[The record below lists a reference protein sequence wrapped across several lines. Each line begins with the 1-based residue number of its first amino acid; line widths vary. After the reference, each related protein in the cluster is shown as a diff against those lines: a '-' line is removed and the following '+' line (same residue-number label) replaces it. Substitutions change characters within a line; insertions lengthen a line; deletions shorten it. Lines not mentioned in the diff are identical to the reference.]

1 MKRTFQSVIFA
12 TAFAFAPGAYAEL
25 ADMPSGAYVLDKN
38 HAYISFSYNHLGYS
52 TPHIGFRS
60 FDVAL
65 ELDSANVENSKVSVT
80 IDATSVDSRVEV
92 FNGHLQG
99 ENFFDT
105 AKYPE
110 ITFESTGIKSTGD
123 NTFDLMGDLTI
134 KGNTLP
140 VTLAATLQKA
150 DFHPMRKLPTVG
162 VTAETTVSRSAFGM
176 PRGTPNISDE
186 VTIMISVELPQMQ
199 ED

>member
-1 MKRTFQSVIFA
+1 MKRIIQSVTVA
-12 TAFAFAPGAYAEL
+12 TAFALASSAFAEL
-25 ADMPSGAYVLDKN
+25 ADMPSGAYTLDKN
-38 HAYISFSYNHLGYS
+38 HAYITFSYNHLGYS
-52 TPHIGFRS
+52 TPHVGFRS
-60 FDVAL
+60 FDAAL
-65 ELDSANVENSKVSVT
+65 DLDSANIENSKVSVT

-105 AKYPE
+105 ANHPE
-110 ITFESTGIKSTGD
+110 ITFVSTGIKSTGD
-123 NTFDLMGDLTI
+123 NKFDLMGDLTI

-150 DFHPMRKLPTVG
+150 DFHPMRKLPTIG

-186 VTIMISVELPQMQ
+186 VTIYISVEMPQKQ

>member
-1 MKRTFQSVIFA
+1 MKRFIQSVTVASVFA
-12 TAFAFAPGAYAEL
+12 LASAAYAEL
-25 ADMPSGAYVLDKN
+25 SDMPSGAYGLDKN
-38 HAYISFSYNHLGYS
+38 HAYITFSYNHLGYS

-60 FDVAL
+60 FDVSL
-65 ELDSANVENSKVSVT
+65 ELDSSNIENSKVNVT

-99 ENFFDT
+99 GNFFDT
-105 AKYPE
+105 ENHPE
-110 ITFESTGIKSTGD
+110 ITFVSTGIKSTGG
-123 NTFDLMGDLTI
+123 NNFDLMGDLTI
-134 KGNTLP
+134 KGTTLP
-140 VTLAATLQKA
+140 VTLDAVLQKA
-150 DFHPMRKLPTVG
+150 DFHPMRKLPTIG

-186 VTIMISVELPQMQ
+186 VNIMISVEMPQKQ

>member
-1 MKRTFQSVIFA
+1 MNRLIQSLAVVSILSLA
-12 TAFAFAPGAYAEL
+12 SAAKAEL
-25 ADMPSGAYVLDKN
+25 ADMPSGSYGLDKN
-38 HAYISFSYNHLGYS
+38 HAYITFTYNHLGYS
-52 TPHIGFRS
+52 TPHVGFRS

-65 ELDSANVENSKVSVT
+65 ELDSQHIENSSVEVM

-99 ENFFDT
+99 ANFFDT
-105 AKYPE
+105 ENYPE
-110 ITFESTGIKSTGD
+110 ITFVSTGIKSKEG
-123 NTFDLMGDLTI
+123 NKFDLTGDLTI

-140 VTLAATLQKA
+140 VTLDAVLQKA
-150 DFHPMRKLPTVG
+150 DFHPMRELPTIG

-186 VTIMISVELPQMQ
+186 VTIYISVELPQKT
-199 ED
+199 EE